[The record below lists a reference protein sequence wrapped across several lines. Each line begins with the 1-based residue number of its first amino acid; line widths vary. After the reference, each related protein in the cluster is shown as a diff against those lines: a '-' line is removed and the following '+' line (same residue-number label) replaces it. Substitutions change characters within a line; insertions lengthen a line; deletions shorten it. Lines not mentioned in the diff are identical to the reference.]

1 MSTET
6 FFGNIVDIDNQEIY
20 PGRITIEDEK
30 IINIDETPDEEYEN
44 YIMPGFID
52 AHVHIESS
60 MLDPS
65 EFARLAVVHGTV
77 ATVSDPHEIANVM
90 GVEGVQYM
98 LDDIKKVPFKIYFGA
113 PSCVPATDFE
123 TSGAKLSPA
132 DVKKLLEKKE
142 VKYLSELMNFP
153 GVLNNDPQVMEKISA
168 AKSLDKPIDGH
179 APGLMGND
187 AKKYIE
193 SGISTDHE
201 CTTLDEAID
210 KISYGMKIL
219 IREGSAAKN
228 YEELHKLVEARPDMC
243 MFCSDDKHP
252 DDLTKGHIN
261 ELVKRSINE
270 KGYDLWKVLQVA
282 CINPIEHYNLDVGR
296 LHKGDFADFIIV
308 NNLEEFKVIKTYCN
322 GEQMADRGKT
332 LMDHI
337 PAAYPNVFNAEKHT
351 SYDYRLKAEGEKIRV
366 IEALDGQL
374 LTNELIVDAK
384 IENGYVVAD
393 TENDILKLV
402 VLNRYQ
408 GGAPQIAFIKGFG
421 LKSGAIASTVA
432 HDSHNIIAVGVKNKD
447 ICKAI
452 NTLIDNKGGLAI
464 SNNEGKEVSSLP
476 LPIAGLLSDADGY
489 VVAEKYREMDRGAKE
504 LGSNFSA
511 PFMTLSF
518 MALLVIPSLKL
529 SDKGLFDGT
538 KFEFVDVQ
546 I

>member
-1 MSTET
+1 MGTET

-20 PGRITIEDEK
+20 PGRMTIEDEK
-30 IINIDETPDEEYEN
+30 IINIEETPDEEYDN

-90 GVEGVQYM
+90 GMVGVQYM
-98 LDDIKKVPFKIYFGA
+98 LDDIKKVPFKMYFGA

-132 DVKKLLEKKE
+132 DVRKLLEKPEIKF
-142 VKYLSELMNFP
+142 LSEMMNFP
-153 GVLNNDPQVMEKISA
+153 GVLNDAPDVLEKISA
-168 AKSLDKPIDGH
+168 AKSLKKPIDGH
-179 APGLMGND
+179 APGLMGKD

-193 SGISTDHE
+193 AGISTDHE

-228 YEELHKLVEARPDMC
+228 FDELHKLVEARPDMC

-252 DDLTKGHIN
+252 DDLSKGHIN
-261 ELVKRSINE
+261 ELVKKSINE
-270 KGYDLWKVLQVA
+270 LGYDLWKVLQVA
-282 CINPIEHYNLDVGR
+282 CINPIEHYKLDVGR
-296 LHKGDFADFIIV
+296 LRKGDSADFIIV
-308 NNLEEFKVIKTYCN
+308 NNLEEFKVLKTYCS
-322 GEQMADRGKT
+322 GEKVAENGKT
-332 LMDHI
+332 LMEHI
-337 PAAYPNVFNAEKHT
+337 PAAYPNVFNAEKHI
-351 SYDYRLKAEGEKIRV
+351 SYDYRVKAKGDKIRV

-384 IENGYVVAD
+384 TDGAYVVTD
-393 TENDILKLV
+393 PDNDILKLA
-402 VLNRYQ
+402 VLNRYT
-408 GGAPQIAFIKGFG
+408 GGNPQIAFIKGFG

-452 NTLIDNKGGLAI
+452 NKLIDNKGGLAI
-464 SNNEGKEVSSLP
+464 SINEGEEIHTLP

-489 VVAEKYREMDRGAKE
+489 DVAEKYRKIDRIAKE
-504 LGSNFSA
+504 LGSELSA